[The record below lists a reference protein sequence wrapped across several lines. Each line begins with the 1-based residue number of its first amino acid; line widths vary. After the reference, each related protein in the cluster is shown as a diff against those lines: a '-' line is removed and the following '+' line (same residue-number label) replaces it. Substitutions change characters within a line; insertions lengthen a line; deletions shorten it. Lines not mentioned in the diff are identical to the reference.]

1 MMITSRHYSDSE
13 FVSVDL
19 NDDHV
24 ECDICHQATDERV
37 VEVILSDT
45 FTLFEGSYD
54 KYSSGVTKV
63 HKQCLKR
70 WSDIIERNIVYSS
83 NRSSSP
89 SRCDSPVEGRNTP
102 EPTKTVEKE
111 KNSSKIKENKSS
123 KIKAHEQENNQNN
136 CRKKN
141 DIDEGMKDT
150 SCVECE
156 HNKSTASKTENV
168 EVNITNYNLSER
180 KWLSVCLYNLL
191 QMKTITIYKMY

>member
-1 MMITSRHYSDSE
+1 MITSRHYSDSE

-19 NDDHV
+19 NDDRV
-24 ECDICHQATDERV
+24 ECDICHQATDEKV

-70 WSDIIERNIVYSS
+70 WSDIIERNILYSS

-102 EPTKTVEKE
+102 EATKKVVKE
-111 KNSSKIKENKSS
+111 NNCSEIKENNSSKIKS
-123 KIKAHEQENNQNN
+123 HEQENKNQNN
-136 CRKKN
+136 CRKN
-141 DIDEGMKDT
+141 QDIDEGQAET
-150 SCVECE
+150 SCVEYK
-156 HNKSTASKTENV
+156 HNKSTTSKTKYVEINV
-168 EVNITNYNLSER
+168 AKYNLSER
-180 KWLSVCLYNLL
+180 K
-191 QMKTITIYKMY
+191 